1 MTSIEMIN
9 HIKEWALLNLEE
21 KQTTKYRLRYKAA
34 VFLITY
40 DVDIHDEFIYYLLN
54 QDISVYE
61 WIDSHVENFFK
72 QYGIEIY

>member
-21 KQTTKYRLRYKAA
+21 KQTKYRLQYKAA
-34 VFLITY
+34 FFLITY
-40 DVDIHDEFIYYLLN
+40 DVDIHDEFICYLLN
-54 QDISVYE
+54 QDISVYG